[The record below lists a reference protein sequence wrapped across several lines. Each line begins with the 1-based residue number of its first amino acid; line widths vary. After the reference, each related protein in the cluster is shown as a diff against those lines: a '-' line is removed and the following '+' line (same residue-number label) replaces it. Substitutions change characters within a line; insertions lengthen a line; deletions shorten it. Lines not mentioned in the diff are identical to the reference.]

1 MSSSR
6 PTVHI
11 ALYDTFADWELGHLT
26 TALNGDDFHQGPG
39 YDVRYVGATL
49 DPVTSMGGMRA
60 LPDVLLHDLS
70 PADSAMLVLPGSQIW
85 ATEAYRPF
93 VDKARDFLTAGTPV
107 AAICGATGALAQAG
121 LLDDRAHTSNA
132 PEFLAALGYAGA
144 AHYVDEPAVVDGDLV
159 TASGVAPVEFARAA
173 LARLDAWSPEVLD
186 SWFRLYRH
194 QDPAGFHELMAAS
207 S

>member
-26 TALNGDDFHQGPG
+26 TALNGDDFHRGPG
-39 YDVRYVGATL
+39 YDVRYVAATHE
-49 DPVTSMGGMRA
+49 PVTSMGGMRA
-60 LPDVLLHDLS
+60 LPDLLLHDLS

-93 VDKARDFLTAGTPV
+93 VDKAREFLTAGTPV

-144 AHYVDEPAVVDGDLV
+144 ERYVDEPAVVDGDLV
-159 TASGVAPVEFARAA
+159 TASGVAPVEFARAV
-173 LARLDAWSPEVLD
+173 LTRLDTWSPEVLD